1 MNKVVIKYQYTSKNG
16 KLNGVRTMAVKG
28 KGNIIDKATK
38 AFLEQISL
46 NRSDY
51 PGDVYLL
58 GIES

>member
-1 MNKVVIKYQYTSKNG
+1 
-16 KLNGVRTMAVKG
+16 MAVKG